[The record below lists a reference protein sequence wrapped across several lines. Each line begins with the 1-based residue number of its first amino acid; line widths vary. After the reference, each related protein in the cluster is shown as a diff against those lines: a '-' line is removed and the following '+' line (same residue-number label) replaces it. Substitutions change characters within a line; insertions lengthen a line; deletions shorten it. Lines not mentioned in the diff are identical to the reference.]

1 MKLKHLILIEFVL
14 FWVILLAIKRELE
27 LFTLLYYLYFA
38 ISIFYYVV
46 LIKEVKT
53 ENLVVKRLLAG
64 GGTSLRLWAS
74 KSLQNESRTE
84 FFLLLLFQLFIYI
97 FLVPHQQC
105 HQDPLV
111 WYNCRPL
118 FVYIVVVGNV
128 YSQTHRVNGGVRGTC
143 VHVFWYSSI
152 TRSSILQL

>member
-84 FFLLLLFQLFIYI
+84 FFFFIIIISIIYLYI
-97 FLVPHQQC
+97 FGTTSTMSSGPTGLV
-105 HQDPLV
+105 
-111 WYNCRPL
+111 
-118 FVYIVVVGNV
+118 
-128 YSQTHRVNGGVRGTC
+128 
-143 VHVFWYSSI
+143 
-152 TRSSILQL
+152 